1 MAIDFSSLPAY
12 LRKFTLSLWAGW
24 KITSNW
30 TEPLLFMVYLIV
42 KPLSSVLILIVMFYV
57 ITGKFTGEQL
67 LFIFIGNAFFSII
80 RSGISSVWV
89 ITEDREWFET
99 IKPIFISPGSYL
111 SHILGR
117 TSAEF
122 LFSTFSSFI
131 LLLAGFFILKLP
143 LGINLH
149 LLLSTIILTLI
160 IASIL
165 ALLFCSVALFVGRG
179 GEFLVEGASG
189 FLYLFSGI
197 IFPPSTLPT
206 FLRIIA
212 EANPITHLT
221 NLFRASLK
229 VSAIPQV
236 EFWKFYLLSLTILG
250 VSYFIFNRALKLAL
264 KTGML
269 DQKMGH

>member
-12 LRKFTLSLWAGW
+12 LRKFLLSLWAGW

-57 ITGKFTGEQL
+57 ITGSFTGEQL
-67 LFIFIGNAFFSII
+67 LFIYVGNAFFSIV
-80 RSGISSVWV
+80 RAGVSSVWV

-122 LFSTFSSFI
+122 LFSVFSSVI
-131 LLLAGFFILKLP
+131 LLVAGFFVLKLP
-143 LGINLH
+143 LGINLP
-149 LLLSTIILTLI
+149 LFISTIILTLI
-160 IASIL
+160 ITTIL
-165 ALLFCSVALFVGRG
+165 ALLFCSVAFFVGHG
-179 GEFLVEGASG
+179 GEFIVEGASG
-189 FLYLFSGI
+189 FLYLFSGV
-197 IFPPSTLPT
+197 IFPASTLPT

-221 NLFRASLK
+221 NFFRASLG
-229 VSAIPQV
+229 VSAAPQV
-236 EFWKFYLLSLTILG
+236 ELWKFYLISLIILAL
-250 VSYFIFNRALKLAL
+250 SYFIFNRALKLAL
-264 KTGML
+264 KTGMF
-269 DQKMGH
+269 DQKLGH